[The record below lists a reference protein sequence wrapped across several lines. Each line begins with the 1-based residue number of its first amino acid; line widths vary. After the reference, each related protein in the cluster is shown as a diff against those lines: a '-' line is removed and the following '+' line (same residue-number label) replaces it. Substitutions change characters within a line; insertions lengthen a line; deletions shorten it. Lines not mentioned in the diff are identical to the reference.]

1 MDNDSSIQ
9 YILNSKILTEDF
21 EGKLALIDDKDFKG
35 IQIINKEQLLK
46 DYNITGMDYGAII
59 TTIVKR

>member
-1 MDNDSSIQ
+1 LDNDSSIQ